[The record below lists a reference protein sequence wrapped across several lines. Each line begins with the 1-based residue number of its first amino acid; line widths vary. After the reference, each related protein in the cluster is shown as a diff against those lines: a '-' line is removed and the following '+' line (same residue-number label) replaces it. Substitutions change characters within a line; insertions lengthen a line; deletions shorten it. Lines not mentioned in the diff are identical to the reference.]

1 MKITKSQL
9 KAIIKEEALKFKRA
23 IELKKEIAEIDKQL
37 TEVKAGSV
45 MEPGTGG
52 VHAGQKKPVFAT
64 KDGNPNLKMEDGIE
78 GDEASIDVDVDNLDA
93 DVATMDADVATDAP
107 SGEMMSK
114 DEVRSAIHA
123 LEDRLGLHG
132 GPAKPEVGA
141 EVGAEIPGEE
151 GEEEFEFDTNEP
163 SDEAGAEEKP
173 EGGEEVSTEAKP
185 EEEEE
190 KEVTMEAKP
199 TEENVVKETVE
210 EPTEGS
216 SPAQEAKEKK
226 ESAPFD
232 EKTKHIKEGTEPTIA
247 ESERSRMAFLAGIVL
262 KG

>member
-23 IELKKEIAEIDKQL
+23 IELKKEIAEIDAQL
-37 TEVKAGSV
+37 NEVKAGEV
-45 MEPGTGG
+45 MQPGTGG
-52 VHAGQKKPVFAT
+52 VHAGQKKAVFAS
-64 KDGNPNLKMEDGIE
+64 KGNPNLKMEDGIE
-78 GDEASIDVDVDNLDA
+78 GDEDSIDADVADLDT
-93 DVATMDADVATDAP
+93 DVATMDADVSSDANIGG
-107 SGEMMSK
+107 GEMMSK

-141 EVGAEIPGEE
+141 VDSEIGAEVPGEDD
-151 GEEEFEFDTNEP
+151 EETEFEFDTN
-163 SDEAGAEEKP
+163 SDEEV
-173 EGGEEVSTEAKP
+173 GGEEKSEEIPSNVETPAEGEK

-190 KEVTMEAKP
+190 
-199 TEENVVKETVE
+199 ETVAE
-210 EPTEGS
+210 NLDEPISGKS
-216 SPAQEAKEKK
+216 LAQDAKEKK

-232 EKTKHIKEGTEPTIA
+232 EKTKHVKEATEPKVDTIA
-247 ESERSRMAFLAGIVL
+247 EAERKRMSVLAGIL